1 MPEQQTPE
9 NDKEQAKGADASEQE
24 KESVKIHAE
33 ETASHNHVEA
43 NSPEHKNEE
52 NRESSTEEAG
62 KNAGDTKE
70 GPDKDPDQKKNRH
83 EDKLSEIENKI
94 DASQKKLEK
103 LRGERSRFLNKG
115 DKSDAE
121 VSEKKINEEERN
133 LDDLISQYSKQQGI
147 TKDAAKDIM
156 SRPKDQRG
164 IYTKTKRIP
173 LLKRF
178 FAKLWQVI
186 QGAAMY
192 IFEHN
197 KYKSLQ
203 MEAFKMEKE
212 RAEKIIQLDQL
223 AHAKE
228 TEKTAD
234 RMQEICK
241 DTKNPADR
249 LRAAMNLCAETR
261 QNILLK
267 HGEELLR
274 LSYQQDPN
282 EIEGKRDA
290 KIIITRFG
298 LDKDSKNFVE
308 INPDRKMAV
317 PCVDGKVNDFYKDI
331 SLYKGLSQMAEK
343 LTRDIERQDLVVAE
357 KESAFKEAHQNLT
370 RDEINYCRLAESRDE
385 INAKLKTIT
394 EQQKQEPDNYGL
406 KRQKELLQD
415 KLIGIH
421 KELKANPFFKKSI
434 DDQKAARGNYCS
446 YKEELGSI
454 EKEKTALGKLQKQMD
469 SIIAPADKET
479 IHAMNDITQQ
489 SYNGLFRQLNGR
501 DPEEEK
507 AAPATPEKGPDQ
519 KEPEKDSSRTQE
531 AAKEENKEDIQP
543 GKADPPEVNRIVTE
557 IASAGTIEYSPKPAT
572 IDGKNYIVP
581 GYGIN
586 RADGH
591 ERFVVRSIQDP
602 AKTLPLKISMNE
614 ANRKTQAIMK
624 ICATHESLEKSG
636 WRFSNH
642 DQEKDTGLEVTRY
655 GTLRLRGEEKTLEY
669 PIAAIEKDYP
679 NLFRDA
685 VVTFN
690 ETYAKEI
697 EVSAERSDAMNVVII
712 QNDDRQ
718 NIGIDLSKP
727 ENDPMRVFVYARG
740 EDLSTAERQQ
750 ADPQK
755 ITKEAREVINI
766 NHLDKE
772 CGLDNFFEQ
781 TEKSSHNSYETQQI
795 PSPEAVREE
804 KTEERGQEEEKQE
817 EER

>member
-1 MPEQQTPE
+1 MPNQQTPE
-9 NDKEQAKGADASEQE
+9 NDKDQTRDTNATKQE
-24 KESVKIHAE
+24 E
-33 ETASHNHVEA
+33 EATNDNHVAE
-43 NSPEHKNEE
+43 NSSDHKNIE
-52 NRESSTEEAG
+52 NHENSTAVDSE
-62 KNAGDTKE
+62 NAGDTRE
-70 GPDKDPDQKKNRH
+70 ETNKDPDQKKSRR

-94 DASQKKLEK
+94 DASQKKLDK
-103 LRGERSRFLNKG
+103 LRDERSRFLNKG

-133 LDDLISQYSKQQGI
+133 LDDLISQYSKKQGI
-147 TKDAAKDIM
+147 TKDAARDIM

-173 LLKRF
+173 LFRRF

-192 IFEHN
+192 IFEHK

-241 DTKNPADR
+241 DTRSPADR

-261 QNILLK
+261 QNILLR
-267 HGEELLR
+267 HGEEFLR
-274 LSYQQDPN
+274 LSYQQDLN
-282 EIEGKRDA
+282 EIGGKRDA
-290 KIIITRFG
+290 KIIITRFC

-308 INPDRKMAV
+308 INPERKMAV

-331 SLYKGLSQMAEK
+331 SLYRGLSQLAEK
-343 LTRDIERQDLVVAE
+343 LARDIERQDLIVTE
-357 KESAFKEAHQNLT
+357 KESAFKEAHPNLT
-370 RDEINYCRLAESRDE
+370 DDEINYCRLAESRDE
-385 INAKLKTIT
+385 INAKLKTLT
-394 EQQKQEPDNYGL
+394 EQQKQEPDNRGL

-421 KELKANPFFKKSI
+421 KELKENPFFKKSI
-434 DDQKAARGNYCS
+434 DDQKAARNQYSTC
-446 YKEELGSI
+446 KEELGSI
-454 EKEKTALGKLQKQMD
+454 EKEKTVLEKLQKQMD

-489 SYNGLFRQLNGR
+489 TYNDLFRQLNGR

-507 AAPATPEKGPDQ
+507 AAQATPEKEPDQ
-519 KEPEKDSSRTQE
+519 KEPEKDSSRIQE
-531 AAKEENKEDIQP
+531 AAREENMEDILT

-557 IASAGTIEYSPKPAT
+557 IASAGTIEYAPKPAT

-636 WRFSNH
+636 WRFSKH

-685 VVTFN
+685 VITFN
-690 ETYAKEI
+690 ETYAKEV
-697 EVSAERSDAMNVVII
+697 EVSAERNDAMNVVII

-718 NIGIDLSKP
+718 NIGIDLSKS
-727 ENDPMRVFVYARG
+727 EKDPMRVFVYARG

-750 ADPQK
+750 ADPRK
-755 ITKEAREVINI
+755 ITKEAREAINI

-772 CGLDNFFEQ
+772 CGLDNFFGQ
-781 TEKSSHNSYETQQI
+781 SEKPSHNGYETQQI
-795 PSPEAVREE
+795 PSPEIEREE